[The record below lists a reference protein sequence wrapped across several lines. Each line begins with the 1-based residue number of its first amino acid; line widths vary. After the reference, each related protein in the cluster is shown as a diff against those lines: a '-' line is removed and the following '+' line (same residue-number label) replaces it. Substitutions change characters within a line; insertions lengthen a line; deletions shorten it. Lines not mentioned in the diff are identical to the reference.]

1 MSDKMFG
8 DAVIAMDGY
17 ELPTVP
23 GSATMTP
30 GLATAKPR
38 KGPRGYIGSSV
49 HINLG
54 TLKVEV
60 AASAGFDPATL
71 AAGKEVTARFTDSV
85 SSKEWVFPIMVMNE
99 DPEMSDGEESKW
111 SLSFEGSSAEA
122 V

>member
-8 DAVIAMDGY
+8 DAVVAMDGY

-23 GSATMTP
+23 GSATVTL
-30 GLATAKPR
+30 GLPTAKTR
-38 KGPRGYIGSSV
+38 KGPRGYLGSSV

-60 AASAGFDPATL
+60 AASAGFDPSTI
-71 AAGKEVTARFTDSV
+71 AAGKEFTARFTDSV
-85 SSKEWVFPIMVMNE
+85 SSQEWVFPIMVLTE

-111 SLSFEGSSAEA
+111 SLSFEGSSAEK

>member
-8 DAVIAMDGY
+8 DAVVAMDGY

-23 GSATMTP
+23 GSATVTL

-38 KGPRGYIGSSV
+38 KGARGYLGSSV

-60 AASAGFDPATL
+60 AASAGFDPASL
-71 AAGKEVTARFTDSV
+71 SAGKEVTARFTDSV
-85 SSKEWVFPIMVMNE
+85 SSQEWVFPVMVLTE

-111 SLSFEGSSAEA
+111 SLSFEGSSAEK